1 MKVKSHVPGRRA
13 SQWQRWNWDHVC
25 IRPFSHVR
33 LCVTLWTVALKA
45 PLSMRFSRQEYWN
58 RLPCP
63 PPEDLPNPGIEPASP
78 ESPALAGGFFTI
90 SATWEA
96 WAMVKRININFFG
109 KPLECFEQERCIIWF
124 SNWSVAKLYLTL
136 RDPMNCN
143 TPGFPLLHYLM
154 EFAQTHIHWVGDAIQ
169 PSHPLSSPSSPVFNL
184 FQHQGFFQWV
194 SSSHQVAK
202 VQELQLHHQSFH

>member
-1 MKVKSHVPGRRA
+1 MYL
-13 SQWQRWNWDHVC
+13 
-25 IRPFSHVR
+25 F
-33 LCVTLWTVALKA
+33 VTLWTIARQA
-45 PLSMRFSRQEYWN
+45 PLPMGFSKQEYWN
-58 RLPCP
+58 WLPCP
-63 PPEDLPNPGIEPASP
+63 PSGDLLNLRIEPASL

-154 EFAQTHIHWVGDAIQ
+154 EFAQLISTELVMPFNHLILCR
-169 PSHPLSSPSSPVFNL
+169 PLRLLSSIFSSIRVF
-184 FQHQGFFQWV
+184 V
-194 SSSHQVAK
+194 K
-202 VQELQLHHQSFH
+202 P